1 MFRSN
6 EIVFEEEGH
15 KYYLADDPK
24 FKFKFSGSKIA
35 KIVFGDTFDAELIS
49 NKLCSGNP
57 KYLGWNPQN
66 LRDHWNHA
74 AIMGTV
80 VHQEIENYLLD
91 MGSLIEPKARILQN
105 FLDDLMADENL
116 ELFPELVIFNKE
128 KSFSGMV
135 DLVVLDKTTNK
146 IRIYDWKT
154 NKKMTMAPWKSS
166 DCADWNGI
174 KIPNCKFDHYSLQLS
189 AYRYI
194 LEENFGVETEEV
206 NIVHLEEKI
215 KFKNINKSTHTYE
228 HRYEV
233 NIIPCRDYRQVVA
246 EILSQ

>member
-6 EIVFEEEGH
+6 EIVFEEKAH
-15 KYYLADDPK
+15 KYYLADDPN

-57 KYLGWNPQN
+57 KYLGWNAEN
-66 LRDHWNHA
+66 LRDHWKHA

-80 VHQEIENYLLD
+80 CHQEIENYLLGT
-91 MGSLIEPKARILQN
+91 GSLIEPKAYVLKL
-105 FLDDLMADENL
+105 FLDELLANEDL

-135 DLVVLDKTTNK
+135 DLVVLDKKTNK

-154 NKKMTMAPWKSS
+154 NKKMDMAPYRASDKVNWK
-166 DCADWNGI
+166 GTV
-174 KIPNCKFDHYSLQLS
+174 IPNCKFDQYSLQLS
-189 AYRYI
+189 SYRYI
-194 LEENFGVETEEV
+194 LEQNFGVETEEV
-206 NIVHLEEKI
+206 NIVHLSQDV
-215 KFKNINKSTHTYE
+215 KFKAIEEGNHIYHTSYG
-228 HRYEV
+228 V
-233 NIIPCRDYRQVVA
+233 NLIPCKDYREVIA
-246 EILSQ
+246 DILSQ

>member
-35 KIVFGDTFDAELIS
+35 KIIFGDTFDAELIS

-57 KYLGWNPQN
+57 KYLGWSARN
-66 LRDHWNHA
+66 LRDHWNHS

-91 MGSLIEPKARILQN
+91 VGTLIEPKAYVLKE
-105 FLDDLMADENL
+105 FLDGLMANEDL

-135 DLVVLDKTTNK
+135 DLVVLNKKTNK
-146 IRIYDWKT
+146 ISIYDWKT
-154 NKKMTMAPWKSS
+154 NKKMDMKPYRASDKANWK
-166 DCADWNGI
+166 GTE
-174 KIPNCKFDHYSLQLS
+174 IPNCKFDQYSLQLS
-189 AYRYI
+189 SYRYI

-206 NIVHLEEKI
+206 NIIHLAQDV
-215 KFKNINKSTHTYE
+215 KFKSIDNGAHVYE
-228 HRYEV
+228 TSYKV
-233 NIIPCRDYRQVVA
+233 DIIPCVDYRNVIA
-246 EILSQ
+246 DILSS